1 MMSRRAKYLL
11 PICSL
16 LAFAFVSLIAMRA
29 FAQTGIAQ
37 NRITQ
42 PVNET
47 KLAVL
52 QGNVHPLARAQF
64 DRGAAPASLAM
75 DHMLLVLKRSP
86 QQEAALEVLL
96 AQQQDRSSPNYHKW
110 LTPEQ
115 FGQQF
120 GPSDQDIQKISTWL
134 ESHGFQINEV
144 SKGRTTIDFSGN
156 AGQVQQAFHAAIHR
170 YVLPDGTQHW
180 ANASNPEIPAALV
193 PVVAG
198 VNSLNDFS
206 KKPMSH
212 TLGVFQRSKAT
223 GKITRVNPQFTYAGG
238 CNDNPNAG
246 VTGTNCFAVGPADFA
261 KIYNVPSTVTGA
273 GQTIAIVSD
282 TDINESDVTNFRS
295 FFGLPPVNFQ
305 QIETGTDPGVV
316 ANGDEGEAVLDVEWS
331 GGVAP
336 GANIDLVVSPS
347 TTSTFGGDTSAQYI
361 INCQTTGS
369 GCPTAVPASILSYS
383 YGECELFLGTS
394 GNAFYQNLWSQAA
407 GEGITVLVSTGDSGS
422 AGCDAYSSTNT
433 SPVQPAFDGL
443 AVNGIASTPFN
454 IAVGGT
460 DFNDF
465 NSPSQTNIY
474 WNSTNALPSQA
485 SAKGYI
491 PEIAYNDSCTNSLIY
506 TAFSDTSA
514 EQGCND
520 PSVQSVTSPPL
531 VTTFG
536 GSGGVSDC
544 TINSTI
550 SSTQNPDPS
559 TCSGGYAKPSWQTGP
574 GVPNDNKRDIPDVS
588 LFSGDGT
595 IQNFYVVCQ
604 SDQIASAGNAA
615 CSLTGPSTSF
625 LGAGGTSVAT
635 QAFAGVMALVDQQ
648 QGRQGNPNPELYAL
662 GAAQAASSCNATGS
676 TPPASTCVFNDVTTG
691 TIAMPC
697 QKGSFNCTTLT
708 QGDTVGVLTGFDAGT
723 GYDLATGLGS
733 LNVGNL
739 LGNWKPSFYLSASNP
754 SVTIASAGGSGT
766 LDVTAYAVGGFTGTV
781 NLACS
786 GLPAGASCSSNP
798 SSPITP
804 TSTGTPITLTVSTGA
819 ASMMAP
825 GDIYSRRSPPIT
837 IGEIIA
843 ALGLF
848 LAMLLAGWRDKQ
860 LRWSAAL
867 ALVTLVLLAAGMEAC
882 GGGYGSGNPG
892 GGGVPAPLVN
902 LSPKSLTFSS
912 QNVGTYSK
920 TQTVTLTDIGT
931 ASMSIARI
939 SASGDFSESNN
950 CGTTLG
956 TAANCPIQVS
966 FSPTATGTRSG
977 TLTIQDSAAGSPHT
991 VPLSGTAVSSGG
1003 AGNGGTPSGTSIV
1016 TLTGTASGGS
1026 PTFSMNFT
1034 LTVQ

>member
-29 FAQTGIAQ
+29 FAQTSSAQ
-37 NRITQ
+37 SRITQ

-86 QQEAALEVLL
+86 QQEAALEALL

-120 GPSDQDIQKISTWL
+120 GPSDQDLQKIRTWL
-134 ESHGFQINEV
+134 ESHGFQVNEV

-180 ANASNPEIPAALV
+180 ANASNPEIPAALA

-198 VNSLNDFS
+198 VNSLNDFP

-212 TLGVFQRSKAT
+212 TVGVFQRSKAT
-223 GKITRVNPQFTYAGG
+223 GKITRVKPQFTYAGG
-238 CNDNPNAG
+238 CNDNPNG
-246 VTGTNCFAVGPADFA
+246 NPPVTNTKCFAVGPADFA
-261 KIYNVPSTVTGA
+261 KIYNVPANVTGA

-282 TDINESDVTNFRS
+282 SDINLPDVTAFRNI
-295 FFGLPPVNFQ
+295 FGLPAFTAGQ
-305 QIETGTDPGVV
+305 YHEIETGTDPGVPP
-316 ANGDEGEAVLDVEWS
+316 NGDESEAVLDVEWA
-331 GGVAP
+331 GAVAP
-336 GANIDLVVSPS
+336 GANIDLVVSQ
-347 TTSTFGGDTSAQYI
+347 TTNNTFGGDTSALYVV
-361 INCQTTGS
+361 NGS
-369 GCPTAVPASILSYS
+369 ISPLPPILSYS

-422 AGCDAYSSTNT
+422 AGCDAYNSTNT
-433 SPVQPAFDGL
+433 NLVQPAIDGL

-485 SAKGYI
+485 SVKGYI

-520 PSVQSVTSPPL
+520 PNVQSVTNPPL

-536 GSGGVSDC
+536 GSGGVSNC
-544 TINSTI
+544 TT
-550 SSTQNPDPS
+550 SSTTSSTTSPDPS
-559 TCSGGYAKPSWQTGP
+559 SCSGGYAKPSWQTGP
-574 GVPNDNKRDIPDVS
+574 GVPNDGKRDIPDVS

-595 IQNFYVVCQ
+595 IQNFYIICQ
-604 SDQIASAGNAA
+604 ADANPDNTNNTCNLNS
-615 CSLTGPSTSF
+615 PF
-625 LGAGGTSVAT
+625 MEFEGAGGTSVAT
-635 QAFAGVMALVDQQ
+635 QAFAGVMALVDQE

-662 GAAQAASSCNATGS
+662 AAAQTASSCNATGS

-691 TIAMPC
+691 TIA
-697 QKGSFNCTTLT
+697 
-708 QGDTVGVLTGFDAGT
+708 
-723 GYDLATGLGS
+723 
-733 LNVGNL
+733 
-739 LGNWKPSFYLSASNP
+739 
-754 SVTIASAGGSGT
+754 
-766 LDVTAYAVGGFTGTV
+766 
-781 NLACS
+781 
-786 GLPAGASCSSNP
+786 
-798 SSPITP
+798 
-804 TSTGTPITLTVSTGA
+804 
-819 ASMMAP
+819 
-825 GDIYSRRSPPIT
+825 
-837 IGEIIA
+837 
-843 ALGLF
+843 
-848 LAMLLAGWRDKQ
+848 
-860 LRWSAAL
+860 
-867 ALVTLVLLAAGMEAC
+867 
-882 GGGYGSGNPG
+882 
-892 GGGVPAPLVN
+892 
-902 LSPKSLTFSS
+902 
-912 QNVGTYSK
+912 
-920 TQTVTLTDIGT
+920 
-931 ASMSIARI
+931 
-939 SASGDFSESNN
+939 
-950 CGTTLG
+950 
-956 TAANCPIQVS
+956 
-966 FSPTATGTRSG
+966 
-977 TLTIQDSAAGSPHT
+977 
-991 VPLSGTAVSSGG
+991 
-1003 AGNGGTPSGTSIV
+1003 
-1016 TLTGTASGGS
+1016 
-1026 PTFSMNFT
+1026 
-1034 LTVQ
+1034 